1 MDNVNEVKLFK
12 LDLVKGEDFDLLN
25 VGFNPA
31 FIATNSEI
39 VQYVNQAK
47 KDLFTG
53 GRILK
58 INGACSLVVLANLM
72 PDLVYYYSV
81 VAIFDPKLDGY
92 VVSHSESPDF
102 KVGQLLK

>member
-12 LDLVKGEDFDLLN
+12 LDLVKGEDDVLN

-31 FIATNSEI
+31 IVATNCEI
-39 VQYVNQAK
+39 VQYVNEAK
-47 KDLFTG
+47 SNLFTG

-72 PDLVYYYSV
+72 PDLTYYYWV